1 MRTFV
6 EPPPSSRC
14 KSCGGEL
21 RLKLIELASLSVG
34 LDHEIFVCVM
44 CGREESYA
52 VSHCNRMG
60 AQADE
65 HLIPTYTK
73 ANR

>member
-14 KSCGGEL
+14 KFCGGEL
-21 RLKLIELASLSVG
+21 RLRLIELASPSVG
-34 LDHEIFVCVM
+34 LDHEIFLCVT

-52 VSHCNRMG
+52 VSHRNRTG
-60 AQADE
+60 APADE
-65 HLIPTYTK
+65 RLLPTYTPE
-73 ANR
+73 NR